1 MRGLFLDRLMNTL
14 RLRNLQPGQRFILLR
29 TGDRYEFIG
38 HKRDTPGGTQ
48 YVVRRLGFA
57 KPTTLHHSCY
67 VQRIDGDDQ

>member
-1 MRGLFLDRLMNTL
+1 MVDRVRKL
-14 RLRNLQPGQRFILLR
+14 PIGAHFILKR
-29 TGDRYEFIG
+29 TGDRYELLG

-57 KPTTLHHSCY
+57 KPTTLHHSCH